1 MRRLYFLLPDA
12 QCAAAVTERLLVAR
26 IPERSI
32 HVIAAHDQ
40 VLVDHHLPRATL
52 LQETDVIPAVER
64 GIAVGGITG
73 VLAGVA
79 AIALPGVGL
88 GLGAGAVLLTGLAG
102 AGFGAAVA
110 PMLGISVPN
119 SQIEKFR
126 TAIEQGQLLMMVD
139 VDKDREAEIR
149 ALVAAICPQVEIG
162 ATEPHV
168 PAFP

>member
-1 MRRLYFLLPDA
+1 MHRLYFLLPDA
-12 QCAAAVTERLLVAR
+12 HSASAVTKRLLVAR
-26 IPERSI
+26 IPERKI

-40 VLVDHHLPRATL
+40 VLVDHHLPRANL
-52 LQETDVIPAVER
+52 LQETDVLPAVER
-64 GIAVGGITG
+64 GVAVGGITG

-119 SQIEKFR
+119 SQ
-126 TAIEQGQLLMMVD
+126 
-139 VDKDREAEIR
+139 
-149 ALVAAICPQVEIG
+149 
-162 ATEPHV
+162 
-168 PAFP
+168 